1 MRTFEPHRVSS
12 VYERRPTWGRVLFAC
27 AACVLLFAGPVRA
40 DQDEDPFAFFQS
52 EAHQTTV
59 SRVDEKV
66 DEAPGSVYVF
76 TRQTI
81 QTRGY
86 RSLGE
91 LLQAI
96 PGFTV
101 FHRDLD
107 FVAGVRGLN
116 ANDNEKISLLI
127 NGQNVNGV
135 SEPDFLNGPIN
146 LDNVERVEVVV
157 GPSSLFQ
164 PANTLAATVN
174 VITRDTQGAEA
185 VIAAGSALPYS
196 ATVMA
201 GGRWAGN
208 RSASLS
214 LTTERKR
221 GFDAWNPSFRP
232 NLAGRNVTGE
242 LDWPSYFGVL
252 KGRAG
257 EWSGQALAYRT
268 SFPELLIDD
277 GNPAN
282 DGRNVDQFYA
292 ASLINEHPWTS
303 DLTGIVRAE
312 AAIKEQTRLNS
323 GGLPLAAVEF
333 VNKQRTYS
341 GELGLRHTGFTGQ
354 TIQAGVQASYDDN
367 YDSYFTFNN
376 PAGGEVFG
384 RTTTV
389 GRDTHAEGFYAD
401 DTVQADDKLK
411 LVVGARVDQ
420 NTRLPGRWFAGG
432 RAAAIATPADF
443 WVAKL
448 LYNRAVRMP
457 SAVAALNEAWG
468 LDHLATSPSFARVS
482 PQAHE
487 PEILSTYELQ
497 NVVYVGD
504 VRLQA
509 SLYHQEL
516 SDFITWFAPHSN
528 VGDFHGNGAELSLQA
543 PLDRRTLLWANAAW
557 NDSKL
562 ALFRLPLNPA
572 GGVETHHAYTDPGGR
587 IIGSAEYVANLG
599 VERKVL
605 DRLKVSPAVRYFTNQ
620 AGLDHDAGQYIVVR
634 HRVYFDLAVTLER
647 VWGRD
652 ADLRLAGRN
661 LLDDRR
667 SVASQING
675 DTYRPQGAE
684 AVLTLDVR
692 Y

>member
-1 MRTFEPHRVSS
+1 MLARIARHGSPTL
-12 VYERRPTWGRVLFAC
+12 ERRPLPAVVLLAC
-27 AACVLLFAGPVRA
+27 AACALLCASPARA
-40 DQDEDPFAFFQS
+40 ADDYDPFEFFKS
-52 EAHQTTV
+52 EALQTTV

-66 DEAPGSVYVF
+66 DEAPGSVYVY

-81 QTRGY
+81 QARGY
-86 RSLGE
+86 RSLGD
-91 LLQAI
+91 LLQAV

-101 FHRDLD
+101 FHRDLQ

-116 ANDNEKISLLI
+116 ANDNEKITLLI
-127 NGQNVNGV
+127 NGRNANGV
-135 SEPDFLNGPIN
+135 AEPDFLNGPIN

-174 VITRDTQGAEA
+174 VITRDIRGAEA
-185 VIAAGSALPYS
+185 VVSAGSDLPYS

-201 GGRWAGN
+201 GKLWPRD
-208 RSASLS
+208 RSVSLA

-232 NLAGRNVTGE
+232 NLAGRDATGR
-242 LDWPSYFGVL
+242 LDEPSYFGVL

-257 EWSGQALAYRT
+257 EWSGQALAYRA
-268 SFPELLIDD
+268 SRPELLID
-277 GNPAN
+277 NAHPAN
-282 DGRNVDQFYA
+282 DGRYVDQLYA
-292 ASLINEHPWTS
+292 ASLDNEHPWTPH
-303 DLTGIVRAE
+303 LTGVFRAE
-312 AAIKEQTRLNS
+312 ASVKEQTRLNS

-333 VNKQRTYS
+333 VNKQRTYA
-341 GELGLRHTGFTGQ
+341 GELGLRHTGFPGQ

-367 YDSYFTFNN
+367 YDSYFTYND

-389 GRDTHAEGFYAD
+389 GRDTHAVGFYAD
-401 DTVQADDKLK
+401 DTIQAADKLK
-411 LVVGARVDQ
+411 LVAGARVDQ

-448 LYNRAVRMP
+448 IYNRAVRMP

-468 LDHLATSPSFARVS
+468 RDHLATSPSWTRIS
-482 PQAHE
+482 PQAGN
-487 PEILSTYELQ
+487 PEVLSTYELQ
-497 NVVYVGD
+497 NVVYID
-504 VRLQA
+504 EARLQA
-509 SLYHQEL
+509 SVYHQEL
-516 SDFITWFAPHSN
+516 ENFITWFAPHSN
-528 VGDFHGNGAELSLQA
+528 VGDFHGNGLELSLQA
-543 PLDRRTLLWANAAW
+543 PLAQSTLLWANASW

-562 ALFRLPLNPA
+562 ALFRLPLTPA
-572 GGVETHHAYTDPGGR
+572 GGIESHHAYTDPGGR

-605 DRLKVSPAVRYFTNQ
+605 SRLKLAPSLRYFTNQ
-620 AGLDHDAGQYIVVR
+620 AGLDHGSGQYALIR
-634 HRVYFDLAVTLER
+634 HRVYLDLGLTWER
-647 VWGRD
+647 LWGRS
-652 ADLRLAGRN
+652 ADLRLSGRN

-667 SVASQING
+667 PVASQMNG
-675 DTYRPQGAE
+675 DTYRPRGAE
-684 AVLTLDVR
+684 GVLTLDVR